1 VHYGALYDSRFFVA
15 LLVSK
20 TPAVLSADFVDNRV
34 FPVTVKLTQNELR
47 EVTEHASGLGQA
59 RSEWIRGVVLAE
71 LQRTK
76 EPQKADPLLAEI
88 VGIRL
93 MLRNLLAPLAAGMEP
108 MTKQRV
114 EAILDE
120 IKRLQP
126 QVALDIQRGK

>member
-1 VHYGALYDSRFFVA
+1 MA
-15 LLVSK
+15 LLDGK
-20 TPAVLSADFVDNRV
+20 PTRKRV
-34 FPVTVKLTQNELR
+34 CPVTVKLTQEELSELTAEAKR
-47 EVTEHASGLGQA
+47 SGLSRSQWMRVALLARLRRQA
-59 RSEWIRGVVLAE
+59 PIERLKLPPKE
-71 LQRTK
+71 L
-76 EPQKADPLLAEI
+76 QKADILLTEI

-126 QVALDIQRGK
+126 QVALDILNGETRK

>member
-1 VHYGALYDSRFFVA
+1 MPLLLETADRPDAITDSKARRKTAGTKLSIGECAALDTLCRR
-15 LLVSK
+15 LNT
-20 TPAVLSADFVDNRV
+20 TPGEF
-34 FPVTVKLTQNELR
+34 
-47 EVTEHASGLGQA
+47 
-59 RSEWIRGVVLAE
+59 IRGLILA
-71 LQRTK
+71 K
-76 EPQKADPLLAEI
+76 IHEPQAADPLLAEI

-126 QVALDIQRGK
+126 QVALDIQRSK